1 MVETRLQSRHVPSC
15 LHGASWR
22 SAFVGF
28 PYGDV
33 IIGLALTGLFALSF
47 TGAWFQAPI
56 YGCPS
61 PFPCGLPPGSA
72 PEVCALMLVDQPCA
86 RGFPFGSL
94 WEGTGLLPAV
104 ASVAALMFFVLR
116 RMPRI
121 ELVRPISSVIGI
133 IVAVIE
139 VAVLLVSGVE
149 PALLL
154 AASVVLFLALRAVR
168 VENIPA
174 ASESA
179 VWMAFAAVES
189 AFLLLCREVGVSF
202 FAVVPSWYS
211 YPLRA
216 FAATPGGAFLVA
228 AWLVAGVGVGGAARF
243 ITPSLTTRGAH

>member
-1 MVETRLQSRHVPSC
+1 METRLQSRHVPSC

-189 AFLLLCREVGVSF
+189 AFLDDPGR
-202 FAVVPSWYS
+202 
-211 YPLRA
+211 PLRA
-216 FAATPGGAFLVA
+216 WTGCAPKRPTAASRWRERRHRGISCRVRLAPPPETGSIRR
-228 AWLVAGVGVGGAARF
+228 GV
-243 ITPSLTTRGAH
+243 IDDE